1 MALKFLA
8 QILQKNHPKYTQFCP
23 KYCLKVNQLLQKIAQ
38 MAIVCPILSHW
49 LNAFSV
55 SPQLCLESWEHDGEE
70 LLRRVGPQ
78 EDATKD
84 AAGEPLVVGV
94 PPEAVE
100 VFAVVARKFV
110 FALAINFALEQKQ
123 SFRSC

>member
-1 MALKFLA
+1 MSFNCRMKFAL
-8 QILQKNHPKYTQFCP
+8 
-23 KYCLKVNQLLQKIAQ
+23 
-38 MAIVCPILSHW
+38 
-49 LNAFSV
+49 SV
-55 SPQLCLESWEHDGEE
+55 SPQLCLESGEHDGEE

-78 EDATKD
+78 EDAAED

-110 FALAINFALEQKQ
+110 FALAIDFALKQKAIF
-123 SFRSC
+123 SFFL